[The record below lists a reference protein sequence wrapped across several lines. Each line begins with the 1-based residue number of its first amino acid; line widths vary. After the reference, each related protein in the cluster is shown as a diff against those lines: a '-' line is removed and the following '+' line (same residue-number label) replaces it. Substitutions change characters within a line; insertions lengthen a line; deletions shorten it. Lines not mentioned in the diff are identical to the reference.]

1 MTLLDND
8 MLALAVW
15 LIVALGALNWGL
27 VEFVNFDLLKD
38 GLGLAA
44 GSTEYRALIGA
55 IGAAGAANLID
66 IAQRMG
72 SGSSLTEV

>member
-1 MTLLDND
+1 MTLLEND

-15 LIVALGALNWGL
+15 IVVALGALNWGL

-44 GSTEYRALIGA
+44 GSTEYRAVIGV
-55 IGAAGAANLID
+55 IGAAGLANLID
-66 IAQRMG
+66 LGQRIG
-72 SGSSLTEV
+72 SGSDLTEV